1 MKLQTFYN
9 LFYKHRV
16 SKARIILKL
25 YLLIIIP
32 IRYLL
37 NIVFFKKKINLD
49 NYEKDNLNLYDKDLN
64 FLLEYF
70 NSDKGEKFYDQY
82 VQPIKRKKNIKI
94 AGHGYASFYE
104 RYFLNFKKKNINIL
118 ELGSFYGNASA
129 ALYFYFKESDI
140 FSADIYPDLFSY
152 KSKRIK
158 NFYIDTSSENSIEK
172 NLINK
177 NYLFDIIIEDASH
190 MYKDQIISLFMLFP
204 ILNSNGIFIVEELD
218 FPDTRK
224 DMNLNNE
231 KPTLRDILNKTLD
244 KEDFNN
250 QLISNE
256 QKKYFLENFK
266 SIKIFKGKVNEVA
279 IIEKK

>member
-1 MKLQTFYN
+1 MKLQTYYK

-16 SKARIILKL
+16 TKARIILKL
-25 YLLIIIP
+25 YLLIVVP
-32 IRYLL
+32 FRYLL
-37 NIVFFKKKINLD
+37 NFVFFKKKINLD
-49 NYEKDNLNLYDKDLN
+49 NYEKDNQNLYDKDLN
-64 FLLEYF
+64 FLFEYF
-70 NSDKGEKFYDQY
+70 NSDKGEEFNDQY

-94 AGHGYASFYE
+94 SGHGYASLYE
-104 RYFLNFKKKNINIL
+104 SYFLKFKKNDIDIL

-129 ALYFYFKESDI
+129 ALYFYFKESEI

-158 NFYIDTSSENSIEK
+158 NFYIDSSSESSIKE

-204 ILNSNGIFIVEELD
+204 ILKSNGIFIVEELD
-218 FPDTRK
+218 FPNTRK

-231 KPTLRDILNKTLD
+231 KPTLRDILNKIMNN
-244 KEDFNN
+244 EDFNN
-250 QLISNE
+250 KLIIND
-256 QKKYFLENFK
+256 QKKYFLENYK

>member
-1 MKLQTFYN
+1 MKIKTFYKI
-9 LFYKHRV
+9 YYEHRFKK
-16 SKARIILKL
+16 SSIILKI
-25 YLLIIIP
+25 YILIFFP
-32 IRYLL
+32 INYLL
-37 NIVFFKKKINLD
+37 NKFFLETKKDLDLFAKKNQNLF
-49 NYEKDNLNLYDKDLN
+49 DKDLK
-64 FLLEYF
+64 FLFEYF

-94 AGHGYASFYE
+94 SGHGYASFYE

-231 KPTLRDILNKTLD
+231 KPTLRDILNKTIN